1 LHGDIASEEVSTLR
15 RQSNTQVGISIVA
28 IKLAAFFEF
37 VELEVPFPASNK
49 MLLSRLFIYCFIT
62 RPPCN
67 QYSEQI

>member
-1 LHGDIASEEVSTLR
+1 M
-15 RQSNTQVGISIVA
+15 GISIVA

-49 MLLSRLFIYCFIT
+49 MLLSGLFIYCFIT

-67 QYSEQI
+67 QYSEQIEIKEPLHASSCTEMS